1 MKTMDFYSL
10 FVLLVISS
18 MLKTTY
24 SCNLARSCKHIYEG
38 SLTPITGEYQLCT
51 PTGRRFDVF
60 CDFYDGH
67 GYTFVSRDGL
77 GVLKDLSQLFTDRS
91 HVLVRIRQTDGI
103 QKDVEIAPHSAFKHR
118 YPISFQISQAVG
130 FSVPLNAAMKPYI
143 YLGFL
148 PESYARSRTTQGYQ
162 AAGEDLTFTNC
173 DANPNS
179 YLAFFANPSNLPAND
194 YYKRCCMSHVVD
206 AWIKKATNTPSSRLL
221 PEKYMYYFEMHMGGC
236 GGYVSTDSFPTVS
249 GAAVGFRFDL

>member
-1 MKTMDFYSL
+1 MYFSAFM
-10 FVLLVISS
+10 LLVISS
-18 MLKTTY
+18 MLKTAC
-24 SCNLARSCKHIYEG
+24 SCSLACTG

-67 GYTFVSRDGL
+67 GYTFVSKENL

-91 HVLVRIRQTDGI
+91 HVLVRIRQNDGI

-118 YPISFQISQAVG
+118 YPISFQLSQAVG
-130 FSVPLNAAMKPYI
+130 YSVPFNAAMAPYI

-148 PESYARSRTTQGYQ
+148 PESYTRSRTTQGYQ

-173 DANPNS
+173 DTNPNS
-179 YLAFFANPSNLPAND
+179 YLAFFVNPSNLPPND
-194 YYKRCCMSHVVD
+194 HYKRCCMSHVVD
-206 AWIKKATNTPSSRLL
+206 AWIKKATDTVSSRLL

-249 GAAVGFRFDL
+249 GAAVGFRFGIL